1 MNEEKIKNILKN
13 IGSTCLVAATKY
25 ITSEEMKKLF
35 SLGIKN
41 FGENRVDSFIKKY
54 DELSSLDVK
63 WHFIGHL
70 QRNKA
75 LKIINKIDVLHSLD
89 SLFLASLIEKYRD
102 RPLDVFVEL
111 KLTNNQL
118 KSGVKEEDLP
128 LFIEELKKYKK
139 INVLGFM
146 VMTDKDNTL
155 EEKRIIFKKA
165 KYLASLYSYKDLS
178 MGMSDDYQ
186 IALEEG
192 ATYIRL
198 GRILYLDN

>member
-25 ITSEEMKKLF
+25 ITSEEMKKLY

-41 FGENRVDSFIKKY
+41 FGENRVESFIKKY

-89 SLFLASLIEKYRD
+89 SLLLASLIEKYRD
-102 RPLDVFVEL
+102 CPLDVFIEL

-198 GRILYLDN
+198 GRVLFLDN

>member
-25 ITSEEMKKLF
+25 ITSEEMKKLY

-41 FGENRVDSFIKKY
+41 FGENRVESFIKKY

-89 SLFLASLIEKYRD
+89 SLLLASLIEKYRD
-102 RPLDVFVEL
+102 CPLDVFIEL

-198 GRILYLDN
+198 GRVLYLDN